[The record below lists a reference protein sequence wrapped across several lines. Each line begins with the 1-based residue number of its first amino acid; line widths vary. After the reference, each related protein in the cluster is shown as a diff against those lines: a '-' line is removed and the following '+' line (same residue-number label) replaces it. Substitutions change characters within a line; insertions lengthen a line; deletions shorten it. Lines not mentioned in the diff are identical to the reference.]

1 MQNHHEGN
9 TEKATTRSMPTE
21 EKVSTDTSQKSEGK
35 NRAGHYSPT
44 LLQYC
49 CTCKKAQHN
58 IWGGVRHGQ
67 VSALKALGSTNTPV
81 NVKRVWLFVLM
92 SERSLHFRIHQVLVF
107 IFREKSFEFRAKR

>member
-21 EKVSTDTSQKSEGK
+21 VKVSTDTSQKSEGK
-35 NRAGHYSPT
+35 NRASHYSPT

-49 CTCKKAQHN
+49 CTCKKAKHN

-92 SERSLHFRIHQVLVF
+92 SERSLRTFPDILVF
-107 IFREKSFEFRAKR
+107 ERVSSFGPNSDF